1 MINFNLI
8 ISFVAAYLLGSI
20 PFAYLALRLFTG
32 TDIRKVGSGNVGAMN
47 SYESSGNRFIG
58 VGVFGLDFAKGIFA
72 VAIAKNLCS
81 EFLPLAAAALFVVI
95 GHNFS
100 AFLKFRGGRGLAA
113 AAGASVMINPLMLFV
128 WAFLWLVGFFA
139 IKRDVHVGNI
149 FATVLTP
156 VFVWLVPE
164 YFIFYFQTFP
174 EGGSMEI
181 TYLTISVCFV
191 IMLKHLGPL
200 REMFRRR

>member
-1 MINFNLI
+1 MINFSLI
-8 ISFVAAYLLGSI
+8 VSAVAAYLLGSI

-58 VGVFGLDFAKGIFA
+58 LGVFALDFAKGLFA
-72 VAIAKNLCS
+72 VAIAKNLSS
-81 EFLPLAAAALFVVI
+81 EFLPSAAAALFVII

-113 AAGASVMINPLMLFV
+113 AAGASVMINPLMIFV

-164 YFIFYFQTFP
+164 YFILYFQTFP
-174 EGGSMEI
+174 EGGSKE
-181 TYLTISVCFV
+181 TFFLTLAVCFV

-200 REMFRRR
+200 WRMLKRR